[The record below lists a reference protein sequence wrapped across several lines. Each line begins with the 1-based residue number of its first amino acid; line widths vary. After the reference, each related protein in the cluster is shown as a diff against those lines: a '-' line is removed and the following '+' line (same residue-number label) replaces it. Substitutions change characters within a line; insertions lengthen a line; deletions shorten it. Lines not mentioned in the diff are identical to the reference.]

1 MTLRRRLWVIAVCLL
16 ACGVCAPGQQST
28 GCSTAQAD
36 GAPCIDKI
44 DPPGWWA
51 GLPDPMLLVHGEGL
65 DGARDSESDA
75 VNPWTEG
82 DGSEEE
88 AGDATVGDGA
98 AHDAG
103 DAEERGDSDARCA
116 GRSGSGHTAR
126 EKDADA
132 SEVDADCAN

>member
-1 MTLRRRLWVIAVCLL
+1 ML
-16 ACGVCAPGQQST
+16 AARNEIE
-28 GCSTAQAD
+28 TA
-36 GAPCIDKI
+36 
-44 DPPGWWA
+44 
-51 GLPDPMLLVHGEGL
+51 
-65 DGARDSESDA
+65 
-75 VNPWTEG
+75 
-82 DGSEEE
+82 
-88 AGDATVGDGA
+88 DATVGDGA